1 MNISSICNCEF
12 FISINDNE
20 NIEKLYNKIDTE
32 VKLLI
37 LIFFKINFF
46 LKNEIIIDESGYYQ
60 GLMEIS

>member
-46 LKNEIIIDESGYYQ
+46 FKK
-60 GLMEIS
+60 